1 MWRLLPS
8 WEREFTPCWKQQWTH
23 AASFLTAAS
32 VPHSGLQLG
41 QTAALLLLLGGEQR
55 NIRQLFKGYC
65 CPASDLWH
73 AGQIL
78 MCHAAGGKES
88 GIEVMNK
95 KEFAY
100 PISVSFWIWLELTV
114 VRLCLSPV
122 FTHASLT
129 AEGQNQLLFCLQ
141 GLSFFRETLQ
151 WIFFK
156 LFSFQL
162 RQQIPF

>member
-1 MWRLLPS
+1 
-8 WEREFTPCWKQQWTH
+8 
-23 AASFLTAAS
+23 
-32 VPHSGLQLG
+32 
-41 QTAALLLLLGGEQR
+41 
-55 NIRQLFKGYC
+55 
-65 CPASDLWH
+65 
-73 AGQIL
+73 

-88 GIEVMNK
+88 GTGVMNK

-114 VRLCLSPV
+114 VRLCLSLV
-122 FTHASLT
+122 FTNASLT

-156 LFSFQL
+156 PFPFQL
-162 RQQIPF
+162 RQQIPFLEGFSGGGGTVSGRLIDLSIASKNKACMSQEAWSLIPFNDFSHSEL